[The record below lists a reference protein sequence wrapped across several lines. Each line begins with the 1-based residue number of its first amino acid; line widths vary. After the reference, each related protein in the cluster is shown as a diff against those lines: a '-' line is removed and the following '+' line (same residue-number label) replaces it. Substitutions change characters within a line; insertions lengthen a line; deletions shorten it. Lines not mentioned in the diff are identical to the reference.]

1 MQNLIVIPARYG
13 STRFPGK
20 PLIEIAG
27 RTMLDRVSN
36 VAARAAA
43 AVPGTEFVIATDDQ
57 RIADHAAAL
66 GHRAVMTATEIASG
80 TDRALAVIEALGVE
94 PEIVLNLQGDAPFTS
109 VETVTIL
116 LEAAAGATHA
126 GVTTPVRRL
135 SWAALDALREHKKAE
150 AFSGTTCVRAPDGR
164 ALWFSKN
171 ILPALR
177 KEAKLRESGG
187 MSPVLQHL
195 GLYAY
200 RVEALR
206 RFAAA
211 PPSFYEELEGLEQL
225 RFLELGIPI
234 LAVDVPA
241 PPVSNSGI
249 DTPADVALAERL
261 LAQHG
266 DPYVAL

>member
-1 MQNLIVIPARYG
+1 MANLIVIPARYG

-27 RTMLDRVSN
+27 RTMLDRVTN

-43 AVPGTEFVIATDDQ
+43 QVGDTDFVVATDDE
-57 RIADHAAAL
+57 RIVVHAEAL
-66 GHRAVMTATEIASG
+66 GHKAVMTSTDIASG
-80 TDRALAVIEALGVE
+80 TDRALAVIDALGIT
-94 PEIVLNLQGDAPFTS
+94 PDIVLNLQGDAPFTS
-109 VETVTIL
+109 VETITIL
-116 LEAAAGATHA
+116 LKAAAAADA

-135 SWAALDALREHKKAE
+135 TWAALDALREHKKEE

-177 KEAKLRESGG
+177 KEARLREAGE

-206 RFAAA
+206 HFAAA

-266 DPYVAL
+266 DPYQAL